1 MDQQLSKRSAPIDFI
16 VYHTSL
22 FELMMQRL
30 KMAPAVDSFETS
42 VNLLRHKSLASKKL
56 SEQNKAYSYTGLNRS
71 T

>member
-22 FELMMQRL
+22 FELMMQRFQQL
-30 KMAPAVDSFETS
+30 TV

-56 SEQNKAYSYTGLNRS
+56 TEQNKAYSYTGLNRFI
-71 T
+71 